1 MPIETGMNASILTY
15 NGITPKI
22 HESVFLTEGVR
33 IIGDVEICEDS
44 SVWYNSVIRGDVH
57 FIRIGKRTNV
67 QDLSML
73 HVTHNKYP
81 LIIGNDV
88 TIGHSAVLH
97 GTTVG
102 NYVLIGMGA
111 RVLDRSVI
119 GNYSLVAAGAVV
131 REGFEVPEGT
141 LVAGVPAKIIRELT
155 AEERTK
161 LEESAANY
169 IRYSAEYRKQIT

>member
-1 MPIETGMNASILTY
+1 MPIETGKNASILTY
-15 NGITPKI
+15 HGITPKI
-22 HESVFLTEGVR
+22 HETVFLTEGVR
-33 IIGDVEICEDS
+33 IIGDVEIGEDS

-57 FIRIGKRTNV
+57 FIRIGKRTNI

-81 LIIGNDV
+81 LIIGDNV
-88 TIGHSAVLH
+88 TVGHSAVLH
-97 GTTVG
+97 GATIG
-102 NYVLIGMGA
+102 NCVLIGMGA
-111 RVLDRSVI
+111 RVLDRSIVN
-119 GNYSLVAAGAVV
+119 NYSLVAAGAVV

-155 AEERTK
+155 QEERIK

-169 IRYSAEYRKQIT
+169 VRYTAEYRKQIR

>member
-1 MPIETGMNASILTY
+1 MPIETGLNASILTY
-15 NGITPKI
+15 HGITPKI
-22 HESVFLTEGVR
+22 HETVFLTEGVR
-33 IIGDVEICEDS
+33 IIGDVEIGEDS

-57 FIRIGKRTNV
+57 FIRIGKRTNI

-81 LIIGNDV
+81 LIIGDNV
-88 TIGHSAVLH
+88 TVGHSAVLH
-97 GTTVG
+97 GATIG

-111 RVLDRSVI
+111 RILDRSI
-119 GNYSLVAAGAVV
+119 INNYSLVAAGAVV

-155 AEERTK
+155 QEERTK

-169 IRYSAEYRKQIT
+169 VRYTSEYRKQLR